1 MRLDEHEFDMTAKA
15 VWIMNDSARER
26 YDTWE
31 VLRSFL
37 VGMAHSCSAT
47 MSFTT
52 SFSTGGFQLTFFKG
66 FDGETNVRSSV
77 SSYTA
82 IKYLEQLN
90 KIMHG
95 TDILEEK

>member
-1 MRLDEHEFDMTAKA
+1 MVIDDREFDMTAKA
-15 VWIMNDSARER
+15 VWIMNDSIRDR

-31 VLRSFL
+31 DLRSFMI
-37 VGMAHSCSAT
+37 GMAYSYGNT
-47 MSFTT
+47 TT